1 MRVVVDTNIL
11 ISAAIKD
18 RIPEKVILWIVANPL
33 VFWFISDDILS
44 EYVGV
49 ISRPKF
55 KLSTSDIY
63 KWTELILDSTT
74 IENPVNK
81 IDFPQD
87 LLDAKFIECAVHS
100 NLDYIITSDR
110 HFKDVEKLFNIKIIS
125 VNSFYEEFV
134 NK

>member
-1 MRVVVDTNIL
+1 MRVVIDTNIL

-18 RIPEKVILWIVANPL
+18 RIPVKVILWIVEKPS
-33 VFWFISDDILS
+33 VFWFISDEILS

-55 KLSTSDIY
+55 KLGTGEIY
-63 KWTELILDSTT
+63 KWTELILESTI
-74 IENPVNK
+74 IENPVKK

-87 LLDAKFIECAVHS
+87 VLDAKFIECAIHS
-100 NLDYIITSDR
+100 NLDYIITGDR

-125 VNSFYEEFV
+125 VNRFYDEFV
-134 NK
+134 NN